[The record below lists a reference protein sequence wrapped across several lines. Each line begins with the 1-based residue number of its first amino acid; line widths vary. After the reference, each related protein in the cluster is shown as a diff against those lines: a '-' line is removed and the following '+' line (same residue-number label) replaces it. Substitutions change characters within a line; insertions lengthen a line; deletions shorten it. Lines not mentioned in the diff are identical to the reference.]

1 MKYAAALLS
10 AIALAA
16 ALPAIADAR
25 PDGRGG
31 RMGGGGG
38 GRGEHFFAGGGGKH
52 GFRGDGGPR
61 MEGRGPY
68 GRPDPR
74 FYGRPDRRPYD
85 GRPVFVPRNHPPNS
99 LGAGWRQQQDEAR
112 QGVRQGRFIPLRQV
126 LPELRRRSPGRQL
139 DAGIEQGFDGRPVY
153 RVRWGAANGRRID
166 YIIDAQTGRIIG
178 VDR

>member
-1 MKYAAALLS
+1 MKFAAALLS
-10 AIALAA
+10 AIALIA
-16 ALPAIADAR
+16 ALPAVADAR

-31 RMGGGGG
+31 GG
-38 GRGEHFFAGGGGKH
+38 GRAPHFAGPGKG
-52 GFRGDGGPR
+52 GFRGGGPR
-61 MEGRGPY
+61 MGGRGLYGQPAPRGY

-74 FYGRPDRRPYD
+74 LSPRPYFAPPPAFD
-85 GRPVFVPRNHPPNS
+85 PRNHPPNS

-112 QGVRQGRFIPLRQV
+112 QGVRQGRYVPLGQV

-139 DAGIEQGFDGRPVY
+139 DAGIEQGFNGRPVY

-166 YIIDAQTGRIIG
+166 YIIDAQTGRIVG